1 MSKVMVFSDDARK
14 NLQSGVN
21 KLANAVTSTL
31 GPNGR
36 NVIIEQQMGNPTSTK
51 DGVTVAK
58 AVELEDKIENI
69 GAQLVKQA
77 SIKTADGAG
86 DGTTTSTL
94 LASEIYNSGIQSIA
108 DYNVTE
114 VSRGIAKATDMV
126 VEYLEDNSREITDE
140 DQLRQVATISA
151 NNGPEGGELIASS
164 MDKVGREGV
173 VTIEESRT
181 GETYLEVVEGMQFN
195 RGYKSIYFVTDNNSM
210 TATLS
215 NPQILIVDKKVTAA
229 KELLP
234 ILEACSAQNKP
245 LLIIADD
252 IDGEA
257 LSTLV
262 VNKMRGT
269 LQVVAVKAP
278 EFGDRKKAIMEDIAT
293 LTGGQVVSPEKGMRL
308 DKFNADWLGQ
318 ARKVTVGK
326 DDTTIV
332 DGKGE
337 VEAIEQRV
345 EEIKS
350 LIDNS
355 NSPFEKETLQ
365 DRLGRLIGGVAIVH
379 VGGQSELEMKEKK
392 DRVEDALH
400 ATKAALEEGILPGG
414 GVALLNA
421 AYKLEF
427 EGAEMDFASESEAQ
441 GYDILVKAISK
452 PLQKILSNAGFSNDD
467 IDQVA
472 LEVISNENF
481 WYGFNLKKD
490 DYVDMF
496 EEGIIDPAKVTR
508 LALENAASVA
518 RTMLTTE
525 CIISNPVE
533 QKQDQ
538 MDFNQF
544 MLWERIQQDKLTQP
558 SLNGGTGFLKR
569 LVE

>member
-1 MSKVMVFSDDARK
+1 M
-14 NLQSGVN
+14 
-21 KLANAVTSTL
+21 
-31 GPNGR
+31 
-36 NVIIEQQMGNPTSTK
+36 
-51 DGVTVAK
+51 
-58 AVELEDKIENI
+58 
-69 GAQLVKQA
+69 
-77 SIKTADGAG
+77 
-86 DGTTTSTL
+86 
-94 LASEIYNSGIQSIA
+94 
-108 DYNVTE
+108 TE
-114 VSRGIAKATDMV
+114 VSRGSAKATDMV

-151 NNGPEGGELIASS
+151 NNDPEVGELIASS

-326 DDTTIV
+326 DDTTNV

-355 NSPFEKETLQ
+355 NSPFEEETLQ

-472 LEVISNENF
+472 LEVTSNENF

-544 MLWERIQQDKLTQP
+544 M
-558 SLNGGTGFLKR
+558 
-569 LVE
+569 